1 MEILPFQNDRYYRQI
16 VICLIFNGL
25 LNLES
30 YQANSLIS
38 SQVKLLYPAHN
49 VGNNHDIER
58 NFLTRGEMNPYTL
71 YLTVELRAP
80 LFI

>member
-49 VGNNHDIER
+49 VGNNIER
-58 NFLTRGEMNPYTL
+58 NFLTCGEMNPYTL
-71 YLTVELRAP
+71 YLTLELRAL
-80 LFI
+80 LFM

>member
-16 VICLIFNGL
+16 AICLIFNGL

-38 SQVKLLYPAHN
+38 SQVKLYYIN
-49 VGNNHDIER
+49 IER
-58 NFLTRGEMNPYTL
+58 NFLTCGEMNPYTL

>member
-16 VICLIFNGL
+16 AICLIFNGL

-38 SQVKLLYPAHN
+38 SQVKLLYPSHN
-49 VGNNHDIER
+49 VGNNIER
-58 NFLTRGEMNPYTL
+58 NFLTCGEMNPCTL
-71 YLTVELRAP
+71 YLTLELRAL
-80 LFI
+80 LFM